1 MTHAA
6 KAQWNKRV
14 GKSQMRTVN
23 MGTFMDARKGK
34 LCETGRRINLF
45 NPLTLIGVKHE
56 IRYGLRR
63 CFDLGGRVPAST
75 GAICQTG
82 RRDQIPQG
90 QLHGHGGAFW
100 PTRCHANG
108 RAPYDAKAAADNADV
123 VATLSKLPWAAFG
136 EGTDKGD
143 TRAKPEIWKEAAKYK
158 EAADKMQAEIVKLN
172 TAAKAGNIDALK
184 VAFGPAAA
192 SCKACHDNFR
202 KD

>member
-1 MTHAA
+1 MKYT
-6 KAQWNKRV
+6 
-14 GKSQMRTVN
+14 
-23 MGTFMDARKGK
+23 
-34 LCETGRRINLF
+34 
-45 NPLTLIGVKHE
+45 
-56 IRYGLRR
+56 RR
-63 CFDLGGRVPAST
+63 CASALLLLARGLPAQAQFAKTEDAIKYRKATFTVMAAHFSRLGAMANGRVPYDDVTAAS
-75 GAICQTG
+75 
-82 RRDQIPQG
+82 
-90 QLHGHGGAFW
+90 
-100 PTRCHANG
+100 
-108 RAPYDAKAAADNADV
+108 NADV
-123 VATLSKLPWAAFG
+123 VAAMSKLPWAAFG

>member
-1 MTHAA
+1 MLMLAMGLPAQAQFAKPEDAIKYRKASFTVMAA
-6 KAQWNKRV
+6 H
-14 GKSQMRTVN
+14 
-23 MGTFMDARKGK
+23 F
-34 LCETGRRINLF
+34 GR
-45 NPLTLIGVKHE
+45 
-56 IRYGLRR
+56 
-63 CFDLGGRVPAST
+63 LGAM
-75 GAICQTG
+75 
-82 RRDQIPQG
+82 
-90 QLHGHGGAFW
+90 
-100 PTRCHANG
+100 ANG
-108 RAPYDAKAAADNADV
+108 RTPYDAKAAADNADV

-143 TRAKPEIWKEAAKYK
+143 TRAKPEVWKEAAKYK

>member
-1 MTHAA
+1 MKYTKSFASALLLLAMGLPAQAQFA
-6 KAQWNKRV
+6 KAEDAIKYR
-14 GKSQMRTVN
+14 KASFTV
-23 MGTFMDARKGK
+23 MAAHF
-34 LCETGRRINLF
+34 GR
-45 NPLTLIGVKHE
+45 IGAM
-56 IRYGLRR
+56 
-63 CFDLGGRVPAST
+63 AS
-75 GAICQTG
+75 
-82 RRDQIPQG
+82 
-90 QLHGHGGAFW
+90 
-100 PTRCHANG
+100 G

-143 TRAKPEIWKEAAKYK
+143 TRAKPEIWKESAKYK

-184 VAFGPAAA
+184 AAFGPAAA

>member
-1 MTHAA
+1 MKYTKSFASALLLLAMGLPAQAQFA
-6 KAQWNKRV
+6 KAEDAIKYR
-14 GKSQMRTVN
+14 KASFTV
-23 MGTFMDARKGK
+23 MAAHF
-34 LCETGRRINLF
+34 GR
-45 NPLTLIGVKHE
+45 IGAM
-56 IRYGLRR
+56 
-63 CFDLGGRVPAST
+63 AS
-75 GAICQTG
+75 
-82 RRDQIPQG
+82 
-90 QLHGHGGAFW
+90 
-100 PTRCHANG
+100 G

>member
-1 MTHAA
+1 MKFTTSCTSALLLLAMGLPVQAQFAKPEDAIKYRKASLTVMAA
-6 KAQWNKRV
+6 H
-14 GKSQMRTVN
+14 
-23 MGTFMDARKGK
+23 F
-34 LCETGRRINLF
+34 GR
-45 NPLTLIGVKHE
+45 
-56 IRYGLRR
+56 
-63 CFDLGGRVPAST
+63 LGAM
-75 GAICQTG
+75 
-82 RRDQIPQG
+82 
-90 QLHGHGGAFW
+90 
-100 PTRCHANG
+100 ANG
-108 RAPYDAKAAADNADV
+108 RTPYDAKAAADNADV
-123 VATLSKLPWAAFG
+123 VAALSKLPWAAFG

>member
-1 MTHAA
+1 M
-6 KAQWNKRV
+6 K
-14 GKSQMRTVN
+14 TV
-23 MGTFMDARKGK
+23 
-34 LCETGRRINLF
+34 INCAGAL
-45 NPLTLIGVKHE
+45 LMLA
-56 IRYGLRR
+56 LS
-63 CFDLGGRVPAST
+63 VPAQAQFAKPEDAIKYRKASFT
-75 GAICQTG
+75 VMAARFGRLGAM
-82 RRDQIPQG
+82 
-90 QLHGHGGAFW
+90 
-100 PTRCHANG
+100 ANG

-143 TRAKPEIWKEAAKYK
+143 TRAKPEVWKEAAKYK